1 MLEIFS
7 EMDIG
12 LVEGIGDQIQLDDE
26 CTVAVS
32 VTLNSKFAYLL

>member
-7 EMDIG
+7 EMDLG
-12 LVEGIGDQIQLDDE
+12 LVEGIGDQIRLDDE
-26 CTVAVS
+26 YTVAVS

>member
-1 MLEIFS
+1 MSEIFS